1 MGPFLVITTF
11 VLLATLTSFGVRKFS
26 KIESRLKELEDKQEQ
41 TTRLLVYRKNDV
53 PLIDNVSAKMQ
64 QVPQKRFK
72 IPVAFGSASVM
83 IYQDSTVEEAVQ
95 ALERQNV
102 KIDTAIGNKETF
114 KIVAKKYAD
123 ESTLLFKNGTL
134 ETIK

>member
-64 QVPQKRFK
+64 QVPAKRLK
-72 IPVAFGSASVM
+72 IPVAFGSVSVM

-102 KIDTAIGNKETF
+102 KIDTAVGNKETF
-114 KIVAKKYAD
+114 KIVAKRYTD

>member
-64 QVPQKRFK
+64 QVPAKRLK
-72 IPVAFGSASVM
+72 IPVAFGSVSVM

-95 ALERQNV
+95 ALEKQSV
-102 KIDTAIGNKETF
+102 KIDTAVGNKDTF
-114 KIVAKKYAD
+114 KIVAKRYSD

>member
-53 PLIDNVSAKMQ
+53 PLIDNVSSKMQ
-64 QVPQKRFK
+64 QVPAKRLK
-72 IPVAFGSASVM
+72 IPVAFGSVSVM

-95 ALERQNV
+95 ALEKQSV
-102 KIDTAIGNKETF
+102 KIDTAVGNKDTF
-114 KIVAKKYAD
+114 RIVAKRYSD

>member
-64 QVPQKRFK
+64 QVPAKRLK
-72 IPVAFGSASVM
+72 IPVAFGSVSVM

-95 ALERQNV
+95 ALEKQSV
-102 KIDTAIGNKETF
+102 KIDTAVGNKDTF
-114 KIVAKKYAD
+114 RIVAKRYSD

>member
-26 KIESRLKELEDKQEQ
+26 KIENRLKELEDKQEQ

-53 PLIDNVSAKMQ
+53 PLIENVSAKMQ
-64 QVPQKRFK
+64 QVPAKRLK
-72 IPVAFGSASVM
+72 IPVAFGSVSVM

-95 ALERQNV
+95 ALEKQSV
-102 KIDTAIGNKETF
+102 KIDTAVGNKDTF
-114 KIVAKKYAD
+114 KIVAKRYSD